1 MDLQLRIKNGN
12 MKQISAESGI
22 ETGVLIRI
30 SSGKGRTASKRSLA
44 ALNEYF
50 MKVDAGYRFK

>member
-30 SSGKGRTASKRSLA
+30 SSGKGRTPSKRTLA

-50 MKVDAGYRFK
+50 IKVDAGFKFK